1 MSMVDATR
9 TATSR
14 VAVAL
19 GYQTW
24 ADGAARGHSWSPD
37 QMVRRLCADATVAEV
52 TVADPARHPWRLW
65 QARAE
70 GDRLPDTDDP
80 RARLVRPWRLGRG
93 EPSRRA
99 GALRVQR
106 RIDAHLRGVVE
117 ARDTV
122 LVTCHPLLAA
132 VAERDAWADVVY
144 YGWDDWASYAP
155 LGRGRALVE
164 EAYAVMADRD
174 VRVVGVTRAVVERIG
189 APRSTVVPNGVDAAD
204 LALAHRVP
212 AWFAD
217 LDPTP
222 VVFYAGSL
230 EERVDVDSLV
240 ALAKALPDHVVVLVG
255 PMLRPEWFVPLT
267 ALPNVLVRGVH
278 PRQEVLSMARAAA
291 VCLVPH
297 RDTPLTRAMSPLKLY
312 EYLGVGT
319 PVVATDLEPMRGVSE
334 RCFLVPPG
342 DPLDVAVRR
351 ASSLPPATPGELVD
365 FRRRNGWSARYE
377 VWREAVLG

>member
-1 MSMVDATR
+1 MNAVDTTR
-9 TATSR
+9 TGTRR

-37 QMVRRLCADATVAEV
+37 QMVRRLCADPTVTEV
-52 TVADPARHPWRLW
+52 TVADPARHPWRVW

-70 GDRLPDTDDP
+70 GDRLAGLDDAG
-80 RARLVRPWRLGRG
+80 ARLVRPWRLGRG
-93 EPSRRA
+93 EPSGRA

-106 RIDAHLRGVVE
+106 RLDARLRTLLQ
-117 ARDTV
+117 ADQTV

-155 LGRGRALVE
+155 LGRGRSLVE
-164 EAYAVMADRD
+164 EAYAAMADRD
-174 VRVVGVTRAVVERIG
+174 VHVVGVTRAIVDRIG
-189 APRSTVVPNGVDAAD
+189 ARRSTVVPNGVDAAD
-204 LALAHRVP
+204 LGLADQVP
-212 AWFAD
+212 AWFAA
-217 LDPTP
+217 LHPRP
-222 VVFYAGSL
+222 VAFYAGSL
-230 EERVDVDSLV
+230 EDRVDVDSLV
-240 ALAKALPDHVVVLVG
+240 ALATSLPDHVIVLVG
-255 PMLRPEWFVPLT
+255 PMLRQDWFAPL
-267 ALPNVLVRGVH
+267 AVLHNVVIRGVH

-312 EYLGVGT
+312 EYLGVGS

-334 RCFLVPPG
+334 RCLLVPSG
-342 DPLDVAVRR
+342 ESLDVAVRR
-351 ASSLPPATPGELVD
+351 ASSLPPVTDEELAS
-365 FRRRNGWSARYE
+365 FRHRHDWSVRYE
-377 VWREAVLG
+377 TWREAVLG